1 MTSFIAGYFGKST
14 IVKKFPK
21 KKKKNENWKFFA
33 IFQKFQKIPKFS

>member
-21 KKKKNENWKFFA
+21 KKKKKKTFDVCH
-33 IFQKFQKIPKFS
+33 IFMHLR